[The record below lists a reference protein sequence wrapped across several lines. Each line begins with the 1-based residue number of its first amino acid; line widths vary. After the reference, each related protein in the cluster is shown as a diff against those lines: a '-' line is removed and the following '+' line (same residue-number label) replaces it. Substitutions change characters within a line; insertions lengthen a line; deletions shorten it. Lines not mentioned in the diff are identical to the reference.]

1 MVATVNCSVAAAENL
16 ATNSFGYL
24 FCPKHHGTH
33 MKVFRQLLR
42 PLLAGRLW
50 QRQLTVREVPNM
62 LEYLQEVLLLLTN
75 SRPAFNHDDA
85 HFGSFCFVMSLV
97 PCDDS
102 SYQDCVFLFSNCKN
116 HASNFR

>member
-1 MVATVNCSVAAAENL
+1 
-16 ATNSFGYL
+16 
-24 FCPKHHGTH
+24 

-42 PLLAGRLW
+42 PLLAGWLW

-75 SRPAFNHDDA
+75 SGPAFNHDDA
-85 HFGSFCFVMSLV
+85 HFGSFCFVLSLV

-102 SYQDCVFLFSNCKN
+102 SYQDCVFCAVIARTMLATSADVAVAVFATACAAAHVS
-116 HASNFR
+116 

>member
-1 MVATVNCSVAAAENL
+1 
-16 ATNSFGYL
+16 
-24 FCPKHHGTH
+24 

-85 HFGSFCFVMSLV
+85 HDGSFCIVTSLV

-102 SYQDCVFLFSNCKN
+102 RYQDWFFCAVIARTMLATSADVAVAVFAAACAAAHVS
-116 HASNFR
+116 